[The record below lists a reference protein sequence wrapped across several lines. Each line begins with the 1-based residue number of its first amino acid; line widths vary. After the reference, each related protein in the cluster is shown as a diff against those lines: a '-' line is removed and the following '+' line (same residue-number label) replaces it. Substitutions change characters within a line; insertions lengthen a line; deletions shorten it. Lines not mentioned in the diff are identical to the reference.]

1 MVASDALRAGP
12 GPVGVVPSEP
22 GGLLDVLSVA
32 AVVLD
37 ARGRITL
44 WSPQAQELFGWSA
57 KEALGRHA
65 AELLV
70 ADAYV
75 DLVLELF
82 AKVMAGGGSWA
93 GVFPVRRKDG
103 STRLVEFRNMRL
115 LDEQGG
121 VYALGIACDE
131 AVLRGVERDL
141 ALSVRLVAQ
150 SPLGLAVLDTD
161 LRYVLVNPT
170 LERIN
175 GLPAEKHLGK
185 TVREALP
192 FLDTDVIEA
201 SMRQVLESG
210 VPLLD
215 QFGVGRT
222 PADPDREHAWSGSY
236 YRLEDPSGRVI
247 GVALSVVDVTDRYR
261 AAAEATEARRHL
273 DVIARASVTVGTTL
287 NVERTARELAGLVV
301 ADLADVASVDV
312 LDSVLEGSMVTLPGP
327 GTEQALFKALAVAAA
342 YETDAVD
349 AADPVGERA
358 VYPAE
363 RLVTRCVST
372 GRPVLVARVTRPDL
386 ARISR
391 DEAAADLL
399 AREGVHSYL
408 AVPLTARGQV
418 LGVLGLLRARN
429 PLPFGH
435 DDVALAVEL
444 ATRAALAIDNARWYQ
459 HARDTALTLQRHLLP
474 HPPPHAAGLR
484 IAYRYQPASVA
495 SGIGGDWF
503 DAIPQPKDKTA
514 LVVGDVMGH
523 GVHAAAT
530 MGQLR
535 TATRTLAELGLD
547 PARVLRHL
555 DHITAGLEQ
564 TIATC
569 VYAAYDPHRSRC
581 RLAVAGHPPPVLI
594 RAGRAPELLALPAGV
609 PLGAGGLGGPRFQSS
624 VLDLVP
630 GDRLVLYTD
639 GLVETRDDALDDRL
653 NLLLGLLAD
662 PRLSLEATCD
672 RLLAALRHPDASD
685 DVALVIAGVQ
695 EEIAG
700 AQEQA
705 GRPPV
710 RGSVSPRG
718 AGSLSP
724 RGPAGPP

>member
-1 MVASDALRAGP
+1 MVASEVFRAGP

-37 ARGRITL
+37 AAGRITL

-57 KEALGRHA
+57 KEALGRYA
-65 AELLV
+65 AKLLV
-70 ADAYV
+70 ADEYV

-82 AKVMAGGGSWA
+82 AKVMAGGGAWA
-93 GVFPVRRKDG
+93 GVFPVRHKDG

-115 LDEQGG
+115 LDEHGG

-175 GLPAEKHLGK
+175 GLPAEKHLGR

-192 FLDTDVIEA
+192 FLDTEVIEA
-201 SMRQVLESG
+201 SMRQVLETG

-215 QFGVGRT
+215 QFAIGST

-261 AAAEATEARRHL
+261 AATEAAEARRRL
-273 DVIARASVTVGTTL
+273 DLIARASVTVGTTL
-287 NVERTARELAGLVV
+287 DVEGTARELAALIVTDL
-301 ADLADVASVDV
+301 ADLATVDV
-312 LDSVLEGSMVTLPGP
+312 LDSVLEGSAPTVPGP
-327 GTEQALFKALAVAAA
+327 YTEQALFRALAVAAA
-342 YETDAVD
+342 YETDAVH
-349 AADPVGERA
+349 AADPVGERTT
-358 VYPAE
+358 YPAE

-372 GRPVLVARVTRPDL
+372 GRPVLVAHLTRPGL
-386 ARISR
+386 EHIAR
-391 DEAAADLL
+391 DEAAAALL
-399 AREGVHSYL
+399 AHEGAHSYL
-408 AVPLTARGQV
+408 AVPLIARGQL
-418 LGVLGLLRARN
+418 LGVLGLLRTRN
-429 PLPFGH
+429 PLPFTH
-435 DDVALAVEL
+435 DDVTLAGEL
-444 ATRAALAIDNARWYQ
+444 ATRAAIAIDNARWYQ
-459 HARDTALTLQRHLLP
+459 HANGTALTLQRHLLP
-474 HPPPHAAGLR
+474 HPPPQAAGLE
-484 IAYRYQPASVA
+484 IAYRYQPAQAA

-503 DAIPQPKDKTA
+503 DAIPQTMDMTA

-523 GVHAAAT
+523 GVNAAAT

-555 DHITAGLEQ
+555 DHITAELDQ

-581 RLAVAGHPPPVLI
+581 RLALAGHPPPALI
-594 RAGRAPELLALPAGV
+594 RAGQPPELLDLPAGV
-609 PLGAGGLGGPRFQSS
+609 PLGAGGLGGTRFETS
-624 VLDLVP
+624 VLDLTP

-639 GLVETRDDALDDRL
+639 GLVETRDDALEDRL
-653 NLLLGLLAD
+653 NLLLSLLTDAGL
-662 PRLSLEATCD
+662 PPEATCD
-672 RLLAALRHPDASD
+672 RLLAALRHSDAAD
-685 DVALVIAGVQ
+685 DVALVIAHV
-695 EEIAG
+695 
-700 AQEQA
+700 
-705 GRPPV
+705 RPH
-710 RGSVSPRG
+710 
-718 AGSLSP
+718 
-724 RGPAGPP
+724 PPCTR

>member
-1 MVASDALRAGP
+1 MVASEAFRAEP

-37 ARGRITL
+37 TEGRITL
-44 WSPQAQELFGWSA
+44 WSPQAQDLFGWSA
-57 KEALGRHA
+57 KEALGRYA

-70 ADAYV
+70 ADEYV

-82 AKVMAGGGSWA
+82 AKVMAGGGAWA
-93 GVFPVRRKDG
+93 GVFPVRHKDG
-103 STRLVEFRNMRL
+103 STKLVEFRNMRL
-115 LDEQGG
+115 LDEHGG

-175 GLPAEKHLGK
+175 GLPVEKHLGR

-201 SMRQVLESG
+201 SMRQVLDTG

-215 QFGVGRT
+215 QFAIGRT
-222 PADPDREHAWSGSY
+222 PADPDQDHAWSGSY
-236 YRLEDPSGRVI
+236 YRLEDPGGRVI
-247 GVALSVVDVTDRYR
+247 GVALSVVDVTDSYR
-261 AAAEATEARRHL
+261 AATEAAEARSRL
-273 DVIARASVTVGTTL
+273 DLIARASVTVGTTL
-287 NVERTARELAGLVV
+287 DLERTARELAGLVV
-301 ADLADVASVDV
+301 ADLADLSSVDV
-312 LDSVLEGSMVTLPGP
+312 LDSVLEGSVTTASGP
-327 GTEQALFKALAVAAA
+327 GAGQALFMALAVAAA
-342 YETDAVD
+342 YETDAVR
-349 AADPVGERA
+349 AADPVGERTT
-358 VYPAE
+358 YPAE

-372 GRPVLVARVTRPDL
+372 GRPVLVSHITGPDL
-386 ARISR
+386 RHIAR

-399 AREGVHSYL
+399 AREGAHSYL

-418 LGVLGLLRARN
+418 IGALGLLRTRN
-429 PLPFGH
+429 PLPFNH
-435 DDVALAVEL
+435 DDVALAGEL
-444 ATRAALAIDNARWYQ
+444 ATRAAIAIDNARWYQ
-459 HARDTALTLQRHLLP
+459 HAADTALTLQRHLLP
-474 HPPPHAAGLR
+474 HPPPQAAGLQ
-484 IAYRYQPASVA
+484 IAYRYQPAAAA

-535 TATRTLAELGLD
+535 TATRTLADLGLD

-555 DHITAGLEQ
+555 DHITAGLDQ

-569 VYAAYDPHRSRC
+569 VYATWDPHRSHC
-581 RLAVAGHPPPVLI
+581 RVALAGHPPPVVI
-594 RAGRAPELLALPAGV
+594 RSGQPPELLDLPAGV
-609 PLGAGGLGGPRFQSS
+609 PLGTGGLGSADFETT

-639 GLVETRDDALDDRL
+639 GLVETRDEALDDRL
-653 NLLLGLLAD
+653 DLLLSLLTD
-662 PRLSLEATCD
+662 PHLSLEATCD
-672 RLLAALRHPDASD
+672 QLLAALRHPDAAD
-685 DVALVIAGVQ
+685 DVALVIAQV
-695 EEIAG
+695 
-700 AQEQA
+700 
-705 GRPPV
+705 RPH
-710 RGSVSPRG
+710 
-718 AGSLSP
+718 
-724 RGPAGPP
+724 PPTDDASAST

>member
-1 MVASDALRAGP
+1 MIASEAFRAEP
-12 GPVGVVPSEP
+12 GPVGAVPSEP

-37 ARGRITL
+37 TEGRITL
-44 WSPQAQELFGWSA
+44 WSPQAQDLFGWSA
-57 KEALGRHA
+57 REALGKYA
-65 AELLV
+65 AKLLV
-70 ADAYV
+70 ADEYV

-82 AKVMAGGGSWA
+82 AKVMAGGGAWA
-93 GVFPVRRKDG
+93 GVFPVRHKDG

-115 LDEQGG
+115 LDEHGG

-175 GLPAEKHLGK
+175 GLPAEKHLGR

-201 SMRQVLESG
+201 SMRQVLDTG

-215 QFGVGRT
+215 QFAIGRT
-222 PADPDREHAWSGSY
+222 PADPDHEHAWSGSY
-236 YRLEDPSGRVI
+236 YRLEDPGGRVI
-247 GVALSVVDVTDRYR
+247 GVALSVVDVTDSYR
-261 AAAEATEARRHL
+261 AATEAAEAGRRL
-273 DVIARASVTVGTTL
+273 DLIARASVTVGTTL
-287 NVERTARELAGLVV
+287 DLERTARELAGLVV
-301 ADLADVASVDV
+301 ADLADIASVDV
-312 LDSVLEGSMVTLPGP
+312 LDSVLEGSVTTAPGP
-327 GTEQALFKALAVAAA
+327 GTGQALFMALAVAAA
-342 YETDAVD
+342 YDTDAVH
-349 AADPVGERA
+349 AADPVGERTT
-358 VYPAE
+358 YPAE

-372 GRPVLVARVTRPDL
+372 GRPVLVSHITHPDL
-386 ARISR
+386 ARIAR

-399 AREGVHSYL
+399 AQEGAHSYM

-418 LGVLGLLRARN
+418 LGVLGLLRTRN
-429 PLPFGH
+429 PIPFNH
-435 DDVALAVEL
+435 DDVALAGEL
-444 ATRAALAIDNARWYQ
+444 ATRAAIAIDNARWYQ
-459 HARDTALTLQRHLLP
+459 YATDTALTLQRHLLP
-474 HPPPHAAGLR
+474 HPPPQAAGLQ
-484 IAYRYQPASVA
+484 IAYRYQPAAAA

-535 TATRTLAELGLD
+535 TATRTLADLGLD

-555 DHITAGLEQ
+555 DHITAGLDQ

-569 VYAAYDPHRSRC
+569 VYATWDPHRSRC
-581 RLAVAGHPPPVLI
+581 RVALAGHPPPVVI
-594 RAGRAPELLALPAGV
+594 RSGQAPELLDLPVGV
-609 PLGAGGLGGPRFQSS
+609 PLGAGGLGGADFKTI
-624 VLDLVP
+624 VLDLIP

-639 GLVETRDDALDDRL
+639 GLVETRDEALDDRL
-653 NLLLGLLAD
+653 DLLLSLLTDPGL
-662 PRLSLEATCD
+662 PPEATCD
-672 RLLAALRHPDASD
+672 RLLAALRHPDAAD
-685 DVALVIAGVQ
+685 DVALVIAHV
-695 EEIAG
+695 
-700 AQEQA
+700 
-705 GRPPV
+705 RPHTPNDEA
-710 RGSVSPRG
+710 SAPT
-718 AGSLSP
+718 
-724 RGPAGPP
+724 

>member
-1 MVASDALRAGP
+1 MVASEASFRAGP

-37 ARGRITL
+37 TEGRITL
-44 WSPQAQELFGWSA
+44 WSPQAQDLFGWSA
-57 KEALGRHA
+57 KEALGRYA

-70 ADAYV
+70 ADEYV

-82 AKVMAGGGSWA
+82 AKVMAGGGAWA

-103 STRLVEFRNMRL
+103 STKLVEFRNMRL

-175 GLPAEKHLGK
+175 GLPADQHLGR
-185 TVREALP
+185 TVGEALP
-192 FLDTDVIEA
+192 FLDTKVIEA
-201 SMRQVLESG
+201 SMHQVLDTG

-215 QFGVGRT
+215 QFSIGRT
-222 PADPDREHAWSGSY
+222 PADPDQDHAWSGSY
-236 YRLEDPSGRVI
+236 YRLEDPGGRVI
-247 GVALSVVDVTDRYR
+247 GVALSVVDVTDSYR
-261 AAAEATEARRHL
+261 AATEAAEARRRL
-273 DVIARASVTVGTTL
+273 DLIARASVTVGTTL
-287 NVERTARELAGLVV
+287 DLERTARELAGLVV

-312 LDSVLEGSMVTLPGP
+312 LDSVLEGSVTTAHGA
-327 GTEQALFKALAVAAA
+327 GTGQALFMALAVAAA
-342 YETDAVD
+342 YETDVVR
-349 AADPVGERA
+349 AADPVGERTT
-358 VYPAE
+358 YPAE

-372 GRPVLVARVTRPDL
+372 GRPVVVPRITRPDL
-386 ARISR
+386 KHIAR
-391 DEAAADLL
+391 DEASADLL
-399 AREGVHSYL
+399 AREGAHSYL

-418 LGVLGLLRARN
+418 LGVLGLLRTRN
-429 PLPFGH
+429 PLPFND
-435 DDVALAVEL
+435 DDVTLAGELAV
-444 ATRAALAIDNARWYQ
+444 RAAIAIDNARWYQ
-459 HARDTALTLQRHLLP
+459 HAADTALTLQRHLLP
-474 HPPPHAAGLR
+474 HPPPRAAGLQ
-484 IAYRYQPASVA
+484 IAYRYQPAAAA

-535 TATRTLAELGLD
+535 TATRTLADLGLA

-555 DHITAGLEQ
+555 DHITAGLDQ

-569 VYAAYDPHRSRC
+569 VYATWDPHRSHC
-581 RLAVAGHPPPVLI
+581 RVALAGHPPPVLI
-594 RAGRAPELLALPAGV
+594 RSGQLPELLDLPAGV
-609 PLGAGGLGGPRFQSS
+609 PLGAGSLGGSS
-624 VLDLVP
+624 FETTDLDLIP

-639 GLVETRDDALDDRL
+639 GLVETRDEALDDRL
-653 NLLLGLLAD
+653 DLLLSLLTD
-662 PRLSLEATCD
+662 PRLSPEMTCD

-685 DVALVIAGVQ
+685 DVALVIAHV
-695 EEIAG
+695 
-700 AQEQA
+700 
-705 GRPPV
+705 RPHPPTDDA
-710 RGSVSPRG
+710 SPTPHPTHR
-718 AGSLSP
+718 
-724 RGPAGPP
+724 